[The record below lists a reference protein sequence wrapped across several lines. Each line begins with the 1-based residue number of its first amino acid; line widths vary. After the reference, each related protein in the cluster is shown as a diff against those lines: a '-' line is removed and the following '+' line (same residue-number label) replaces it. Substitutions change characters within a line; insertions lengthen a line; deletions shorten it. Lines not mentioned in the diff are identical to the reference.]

1 MPSTDVRSHPSPA
14 AATLLGLI
22 FASLSGCMSAGAPDV
37 ELEGAYFPA
46 WLLCAVVGIVGAALA
61 RVIFVVTHV
70 AEQVPY
76 QLAVC
81 TAIGLIVAVGTWLL
95 FFR

>member
-1 MPSTDVRSHPSPA
+1 MRSTHVRSHPSPA
-14 AATLLGLI
+14 AAALLGLI
-22 FASLSGCMSAGAPDV
+22 FASLPGCISLGAPDI
-37 ELEGAYFPA
+37 ELAGAYFPA

-70 AEQVPY
+70 TDQVPY
-76 QLAVC
+76 QLPVC
-81 TAIGLIVAVGTWLL
+81 SAIGLIVAVGTWMM

>member
-1 MPSTDVRSHPSPA
+1 M
-14 AATLLGLI
+14 
-22 FASLSGCMSAGAPDV
+22 SLGAPDI
-37 ELEGAYFPA
+37 ELAGAYFPA
-46 WLLCAVVGIVGAALA
+46 WLLCTVVGIVGAALA

-70 AEQVPY
+70 TDQVPY

-81 TAIGLIVAVGTWLL
+81 TAIGFIVAIGSWLV